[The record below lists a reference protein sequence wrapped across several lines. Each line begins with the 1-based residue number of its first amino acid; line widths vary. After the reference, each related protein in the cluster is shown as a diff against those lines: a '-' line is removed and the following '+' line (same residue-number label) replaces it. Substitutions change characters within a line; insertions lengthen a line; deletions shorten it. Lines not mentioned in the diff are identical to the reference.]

1 VPTNAIS
8 LANKIKTIKGE
19 HFLMDIEIGLI
30 ETLLVALVILFAGY
44 YCNSKIAFLRNNNIP
59 EPVVGGIVFSILAA
73 IGHIA
78 FDLNLLFDM
87 SFKTPFMTIFFTT
100 VGLGASFKLLL
111 KGGPKVVLFLLVTSM
126 YLILQNAVGVS
137 LALATD
143 MNPLMGLIGGSVTLS
158 GGHGNG
164 ATYAD
169 LFIAEYNMPGGVFE
183 LAMAAATMGL
193 VLGGLVGGP
202 VSKRLIKRYNLKAD
216 EYHEELDDT
225 VTFNPEDH
233 DLVTPKNMMETLFI
247 ILLCMVVGHF
257 GYVGLKEMGIVLP
270 SFLIPLLFGVVATNF
285 CEFSKVYTVSRA
297 CVDLW
302 GTMALSIFLA
312 MALMS
317 LKVWELAS
325 LAGPMVFI
333 IFAQTAVLMTFAYFI
348 TFRIMGK
355 NYDAAIMAGGHCGF
369 GLGATPTAVA
379 NMEALVARHGPSPQ
393 AFLVVPLVG
402 AFFIDITNALVIQF
416 YLSLPFVAS

>member
-1 VPTNAIS
+1 
-8 LANKIKTIKGE
+8 
-19 HFLMDIEIGLI
+19 MDIQVGII
-30 ETLLVALVILFAGY
+30 ETLLAALLILFVGY
-44 YCNSKIAFLRNNNIP
+44 FCNAKVAFLRNNNIP
-59 EPVVGGIVFSILAA
+59 EPVVGGIIFSVLAA
-73 IGHIA
+73 VAHSL
-78 FDLNLLFDM
+78 FNFHLQFDM

-111 KGGPKVVLFLLVTSM
+111 KGGPKVVLFLVIATV
-126 YLILQNAVGVS
+126 YLFIQNAVGVT
-137 LALATD
+137 LALTTD
-143 MNPLMGLIGGSVTLS
+143 MKPLMGLIGGSVTLT

-169 LFIAEYNMPGGVFE
+169 LFISHYQMPGGVFE
-183 LAMAAATMGL
+183 LAMAAATLGL
-193 VLGGLVGGP
+193 VLGGLIGGP
-202 VSKRLIKRYNLKAD
+202 VSKRLINKYNLKAD

-233 DLVTPKNMMETLFI
+233 DLVTPKKMMETLFL
-247 ILLCMVVGHF
+247 ILSCMVLGGI
-257 GYVGLKEMGIVLP
+257 GYTMLKELGLVLP
-270 SFLIPLLFGVVATNF
+270 SFLIPLLLGIVATNL
-285 CEFSKVYTVSRA
+285 CDFSKRYTISRA

-317 LKVWELAS
+317 LKVWELVS
-325 LAGPMVFI
+325 LAGPMIFI
-333 IFAQTAVLMTFAYFI
+333 ILVQTCVLMAFAYFV

-416 YLSLPFVAS
+416 YLSLPFVAN

>member
-1 VPTNAIS
+1 
-8 LANKIKTIKGE
+8 
-19 HFLMDIEIGLI
+19 MDINVGII
-30 ETLLVALVILFAGY
+30 ETLLVALLILFTGY
-44 YCNSKIAFLRNNNIP
+44 FCNSKIAFLRNNNIP
-59 EPVVGGIVFSILAA
+59 EPVVGGIVFSLLAA
-73 IGHIA
+73 LAHSW
-78 FDLNLLFDM
+78 FNFHVLFDM
-87 SFKTPFMTIFFTT
+87 SLKGPFMTIFFTT

-111 KGGPKVVLFLLVTSM
+111 KGGPKVVLFLAVATV
-126 YLILQNAVGVS
+126 YLFIQNALGIS
-137 LALATD
+137 LAMASG
-143 MNPLMGLIGGSVTLS
+143 MEPLLGLIAGSVTLS

-169 LFIAEYNMPGGVFE
+169 LFIDQYNMPSSIFE

-216 EYHEELDDT
+216 EFHEELDDT

-233 DLVTPKNMMETLFI
+233 DLVTPKKMMETLFI
-247 ILLCMVVGHF
+247 ILTCMVVGDLA
-257 GYVGLKEMGIVLP
+257 YTALKTAGLVLP
-270 SFLIPLLFGVVATNF
+270 SFLMPLLFGVVATNL
-285 CEFSKVYTVSRA
+285 CDFSKLYSISRA
-297 CVDLW
+297 CIDLW

-317 LKVWELAS
+317 LKIWELAN
-325 LAGPMVFI
+325 LAGPMVAI
-333 IFAQTAVLMTFAYFI
+333 ILVQTLVLMLFAYFI
-348 TFRIMGK
+348 TFRVMGK
-355 NYDAAIMAGGHCGF
+355 NYNAAIMAGGHCGF

-379 NMEALVARHGPSPQ
+379 NMEALVAHHGPSPQ

-416 YLSLPFVAS
+416 YLSFIG

>member
-1 VPTNAIS
+1 
-8 LANKIKTIKGE
+8 
-19 HFLMDIEIGLI
+19 MDIEVGII
-30 ETLLVALVILFAGY
+30 ETLLVALVILFTGY
-44 YCNSKIAFLRNNNIP
+44 FCNSKVAFLRNNNIP
-59 EPVVGGIVFSILAA
+59 EPVVGGIIFSILAA
-73 IGHIA
+73 IAHSL
-78 FDLNLLFDM
+78 FNFHLQFDM
-87 SFKTPFMTIFFTT
+87 SFKAPLMTIFFTT
-100 VGLGASFKLLL
+100 VGLGASFKLLI
-111 KGGPKVVLFLLVTSM
+111 KGGPKVVLFLGVATL
-126 YLILQNAVGVS
+126 YLMIQNALGVS
-137 LALATD
+137 LAMASGIE
-143 MNPLMGLIGGSVTLS
+143 PLMGLIGGSVTLS

-169 LFIAEYNMPGGVFE
+169 LFIAEYGMPSSFFE
-183 LAMAAATMGL
+183 LAMAAATLGL

-202 VSKRLIKRYNLKAD
+202 VSKRLITKYNLKAD

-233 DLVTPKNMMETLFI
+233 DLVTPKSMMETLFI
-247 ILLCMVVGHF
+247 ILLCMTVGHL
-257 GYVGLKEMGIVLP
+257 GYVALKEAGVVLP
-270 SFLIPLLFGVVATNF
+270 SFLMPLLFGVVATNL
-285 CEFSKVYTVSRA
+285 CEFSKVYSISRA
-297 CVDLW
+297 CIDLW
-302 GTMALSIFLA
+302 GTMALSLFLA

-317 LKVWELAS
+317 LKVWELVN

-333 IFAQTAVLMTFAYFI
+333 IFAQTIVLMLFAYFV

-355 NYDAAIMAGGHCGF
+355 NYNAAIMAGGHCGF

-416 YLSLPFVAS
+416 YLSLPFVTP